1 MKKNEN
7 GIYFFAAVGVA
18 IAVFMCVGIILFNY
32 SVNVKKELYETSSRN
47 LNEVYKQVSEKFL
60 QITGQQWKLLGMTGD
75 FINEA
80 DGNEEDIRSFLNE
93 WKNEWH
99 YTEFYFIDDDCN
111 YLSSAGRRGYLELGN
126 TWKSLVINRESVI
139 VDGSLPGSDEVMF
152 FAIPVDP
159 AYINGFS
166 YSSIAVSYNT
176 DSINRELGIK
186 AFAKD
191 TSSYIVYANGDI
203 VLKSEGSMDTGGNIF
218 YHLKNADFYG
228 KSLEGFMQ
236 GVKDGESGE
245 MEFTL
250 DNRQYYLVYVPVGFD
265 NWGLISM
272 VPIGI
277 ANSSIVAVQQR
288 TVWMAMQ
295 IAGLLLIVA
304 VIVLYTYYRR
314 YVSEKNHEISR
325 WDILF
330 SIMAKNLDDVYI
342 MLSWGDWRKLYVSR
356 NIERVLGLK
365 NDEYSELTDE
375 FKKLDKKGEIPDWN
389 DITGLDIGESVVNEY
404 WIKPA
409 DSNEYRLFKQGCYH
423 MDKDGDDVLVVIIS
437 DRTYEQQIRG
447 HMEDALHTAEAAN
460 LAKSQFLANMS
471 HDIRTP
477 MNAIV
482 GFSQLLLRHEKNP
495 DKVKKYAEKIVIS
508 SQHLLNLI
516 NDVLDMSKIES
527 GKTTLNLSDVNIADI
542 LQEIDNIIRP
552 QAKQKKQTLIIR
564 SDNVEYG
571 WIKTDK
577 LRLNQILLNILS
589 NAVKYTPEYGMITF
603 EIREM
608 NHTGSQ
614 FAKYKF
620 KISDNGIGMSDDYI
634 KEIFKPFTR
643 EDNNVQGTGLG
654 MAITKNLID
663 LMGGTIKV
671 KSKKC
676 EGSTFEVTMEFM
688 IPEKKTNLQ
697 SGIGYSANMTHEDI
711 KQSRVLEGKKFLVAE
726 DNVINAEMMREFLK
740 SEGALCDIAKDGM
753 AAVNAFSHSVKGQ
766 YDLIFMDVQMP
777 NMDGYE
783 ATKAIRQLKHP
794 DAKDIPIVAMT
805 ANAFASDVRAAFE
818 SGMDAHLAKPIDLDR
833 IKNIVENFT

>member
-1 MKKNEN
+1 M
-7 GIYFFAAVGVA
+7 AVV
-18 IAVFMCVGIILFNY
+18 
-32 SVNVKKELYETSSRN
+32 
-47 LNEVYKQVSEKFL
+47 
-60 QITGQQWKLLGMTGD
+60 
-75 FINEA
+75 
-80 DGNEEDIRSFLNE
+80 
-93 WKNEWH
+93 
-99 YTEFYFIDDDCN
+99 
-111 YLSSAGRRGYLELGN
+111 
-126 TWKSLVINRESVI
+126 
-139 VDGSLPGSDEVMF
+139 
-152 FAIPVDP
+152 
-159 AYINGFS
+159 
-166 YSSIAVSYNT
+166 
-176 DSINRELGIK
+176 
-186 AFAKD
+186 
-191 TSSYIVYANGDI
+191 
-203 VLKSEGSMDTGGNIF
+203 
-218 YHLKNADFYG
+218 
-228 KSLEGFMQ
+228 
-236 GVKDGESGE
+236 
-245 MEFTL
+245 
-250 DNRQYYLVYVPVGFD
+250 
-265 NWGLISM
+265 
-272 VPIGI
+272 
-277 ANSSIVAVQQR
+277 
-288 TVWMAMQ
+288 
-295 IAGLLLIVA
+295 
-304 VIVLYTYYRR
+304 VLYTYYRR
-314 YVSEKNHEISR
+314 YISEKNHEISR
-325 WDILF
+325 RDILF

-542 LQEIDNIIRP
+542 VQEIDNIIRP
-552 QAKQKKQTLIIR
+552 QAKQKKQTLIIS

-603 EIREM
+603 EIRGM

-620 KISDNGIGMSDDYI
+620 KISDNGIGMSDGYI

-643 EDNNVQGTGLG
+643 EDNNVTDNVQGTGLG
-654 MAITKNLID
+654 MPITKNLID

-671 KSKKC
+671 KSKKG

-688 IPEKKTNLQ
+688 ISEKKTNIQ
-697 SGIGYSANMTHEDI
+697 SGIGYAANMTQEDI

-805 ANAFASDVRAAFE
+805 ADAFSNDVKAAFDA
-818 SGMDAHLAKPIDLDR
+818 GMNAHISKPVDAER
-833 IKNIVENFT
+833 IRNVAANFT